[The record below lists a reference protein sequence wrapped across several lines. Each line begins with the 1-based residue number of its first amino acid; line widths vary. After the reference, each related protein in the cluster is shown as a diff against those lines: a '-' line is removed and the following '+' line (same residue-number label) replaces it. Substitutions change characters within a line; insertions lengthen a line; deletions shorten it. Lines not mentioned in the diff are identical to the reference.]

1 MTPPA
6 PIRAPAPAVHVA
18 GSGHA
23 KRGGSRIAQS
33 LFFGPGVAIA
43 PMGIECPTSVEASVR
58 KLITILSSVALL
70 FSLTAGA
77 VSAHPSEGKE
87 ARKEAAQAS
96 KGDNRLSKLGRQQQR
111 LKQRAQELVLQG
123 KVQPV
128 GDNQVVKV
136 AKGQYVELA
145 FEGEDQI
152 LTLLGEFGEEAEPF
166 HGGRRT
172 SALHADHGGDPGPLH
187 NDIPEP
193 DRNVDNTTIWEPD
206 FSQSYYDALL
216 YDEGRN
222 PSMANWYL
230 EQSSGRYSVDGHVSD
245 WVQVPFNAANYGS
258 NYCGDI
264 VCQDTWF
271 FVQDQ
276 ANVWWDELVAEK
288 GSVAAA
294 NAFLATFDVWDR
306 YNYDGDTNFNEPDGY
321 IDHFQSVHAGEG
333 EETGGGAQGEDAIW
347 SHRWYVQLT
356 AIGAGGP
363 SVGGT
368 VVPFGGTQIGASN
381 YWIGDYTIEPEN
393 GGVGVFAH
401 EFGHDLGLPD
411 LYDTSGNTGGAEN
424 STAWW
429 TIMSQGSYGSV
440 NGIDIGSA
448 PTHFGNWE
456 KFQLGWLNYDVA
468 VAGAK
473 SSHKLGPAETNT
485 RQAQGLFVVLPD
497 KIVPLDLGDPFEG
510 SQYYYSEA
518 GDNLDNSMTKS
529 VTLPATGDLE
539 LNAQVRYDIE
549 TDWDY
554 AYLTVNGVGVD
565 TNLSTDTNPNG
576 QNFGNGIT
584 GSSSDWDA
592 LTADLSAF
600 AGQTVTIGF
609 RYWTDG
615 AVVEPGFQVDAL
627 EIPGQPF
634 DGAEA
639 AAGWTFDGFRTTSGS
654 ETQAFFNAYVAEFRQ
669 YRGYD
674 RALKL
679 GPYNFIDPANE
690 DGLGNYVEHFPY
702 QDGLLISYW
711 DTSFSDNNVGD
722 HPGGGLLLPI
732 DAHPSIST
740 WSDGSVA
747 RPRIQSY
754 DSTFGLWATDPIS
767 LHSGDLTLN
776 VSSKR
781 AVPLFDDS
789 RSYWVNGHPG
799 DAAANG
805 RYQSE
810 WASVNVP
817 NTGTTIRVVTV
828 SAQGSFMQVNVN
840 N

>member
-1 MTPPA
+1 M
-6 PIRAPAPAVHVA
+6 
-18 GSGHA
+18 
-23 KRGGSRIAQS
+23 
-33 LFFGPGVAIA
+33 
-43 PMGIECPTSVEASVR
+43 R
-58 KLITILSSVALL
+58 KLITIVASVALL
-70 FSLTAGA
+70 FSLTLGSVAGKTA
-77 VSAHPSEGKE
+77 AKADKHHRSDNKASSLSTKQDALRQRGREMVLNGE
-87 ARKEAAQAS
+87 ARA
-96 KGDNRLSKLGRQQQR
+96 R
-111 LKQRAQELVLQG
+111 
-123 KVQPV
+123 

-152 LTLLGEFGEEAEPF
+152 LTLLGEFGEGDDPT
-166 HGGRRT
+166 HGGIRN
-172 SALHADHGGDPGPLH
+172 HANRHDPDNNATDGPLH
-187 NDIPEP
+187 NEIPAP
-193 DRNVDNTTIWEPD
+193 DRTVDNTTIWAPD
-206 FSQSYYDALL
+206 FSQDYYDNLL
-216 YDEGRN
+216 YNKGQN

-230 EQSSGRYSVDGHVSD
+230 EQSSGRYSVDGLVGD
-245 WVQVPFNAANYGS
+245 WVGVPFNAANYGS

-276 ANVWWDELVAEK
+276 V
-288 GSVAAA
+288 
-294 NAFLATFDVWDR
+294 NAWYDSLIADGWSAGEIEDLLDTFDVWDR
-306 YNYDGDTNFNEPDGY
+306 YDHDLDGNFDEADGY

-333 EETGGGAQGEDAIW
+333 EETGGGAQGSDAIW

-356 AIGAGGP
+356 PIGDGGP
-363 SVGGT
+363 EVGGE
-368 VVPFGGTQIGASN
+368 VVPFGGIQLGDSSK
-381 YWIGDYTIEPEN
+381 WIGDYTIEPEN

-429 TIMSQGSYGSV
+429 TIMSQGSYGTV
-440 NGIDIGSA
+440 NGIDLGSA
-448 PTHFGNWE
+448 PVHFGNWE
-456 KFQLGWLNYDVA
+456 KFQLGWLNYEVA
-468 VAGAK
+468 FAGAK
-473 SSHKLGPAETNT
+473 SVHKLGPAEFNT
-485 RQAQGLFVVLPD
+485 KQAQGLFVVLPD
-497 KIVPLDLGDPFEG
+497 KIVPIDLGDPYEG
-510 SQYYYSEA
+510 ALYYYSEA

-529 VTLPATGDLE
+529 VTLPAAGDLE

-554 AYLTVNGVGVD
+554 AYLTVNGDEVL
-565 TNLSTDTNPNG
+565 TNRSTNTNPNG

-584 GSSSDWDA
+584 GNTGGNWVA
-592 LTADLSAF
+592 LTADLTAY

-634 DGAEA
+634 DGAES
-639 AAGWTFDGFRTTSGS
+639 AAGWTFDGFRTTTGS
-654 ETQAFFNAYVAEFRQ
+654 EEQAFFNAYVAEFRQ

-674 RALKL
+674 KALKL

-711 DTSFSDNNVGD
+711 DSSFADNNVGD

-754 DSTFGLWATDPIS
+754 DSTFGLSRTDAIS

-776 VSSKR
+776 VSSKP
-781 AVPLFDDS
+781 AVRVFNDS

-799 DAAANG
+799 DAPGGG

-817 NTGTTIRVVTV
+817 NTGTTIRVVSI
-828 SAQGSFMQVNVN
+828 SARGTFMQVSVN
-840 N
+840 R